1 MKSQTS
7 KQVTEKKP
15 HAPLANQSEEAASP
29 SKSARQVRPSF
40 DDLHARITARAYEL
54 YVEQGSREG
63 CGLEDWFD
71 AEREILSR
79 EFPV

>member
-29 SKSARQVRPSF
+29 SKSARQARPSF
-40 DDLHARITARAYEL
+40 DDLHARTRHGPMSCMSSRAPERA
-54 YVEQGSREG
+54 VGWRI
-63 CGLEDWFD
+63 GLT
-71 AEREILSR
+71 RNGKS
-79 EFPV
+79 